1 MVSASLVKELRELTG
16 AGMMDCK
23 RALEETDG
31 DVEAARKLLREKG
44 IASAGKRAERETTEG
59 RVLARV
65 EDGTGTMVAVGSESE
80 PVAQNDE
87 FLSFAEQV
95 LNTVE
100 CDGPDAVSG
109 LDHERVELIGK
120 IGENIVVRG
129 ASRIAADEGEVV
141 TAYIHPPAQK
151 IGVLLRAASS
161 PEFARLLA
169 MHIAF
174 ADPQYVDRES
184 VPLED
189 VEAERAIYEKLPEV
203 AEKPENI
210 RPKIVDGMLKK
221 RFFSELVLTDQVWI
235 HDDSKSVGQA
245 LDEEGAQVREFARY
259 ALGE

>member
-1 MVSASLVKELRELTG
+1 MISASLVKELRELTG

-65 EDGTGTMVAVGSESE
+65 EDGTGTMIAVGSESE
-80 PVAQNDE
+80 PVSQNEE

-95 LNTVE
+95 LSAVE
-100 CDGPDAVSG
+100 RDGPDAVSG
-109 LDHERVELIGK
+109 LDQERVELIGK

-151 IGVLLRAASS
+151 IGVLLRASSS

-174 ADPQYVDRES
+174 ANPQYVDRDA
-184 VPLED
+184 VPPED
-189 VEAERAIYEKLPEV
+189 VEAERAIYQKLPEV
-203 AEKPENI
+203 SERPENI

-221 RFFSELVLTDQVWI
+221 RFYSELVLADQVWI